1 MPPTTFQIDENT
13 LDSAL
18 IKYLDITTKL
28 NDYNEIENLNKHMM
42 SANDQELIKL
52 HTFNNQ
58 LKTKLLKAKQSY
70 MLMDYGIH
78 EYDMINNILGFTIVV
93 VCLALFIVSRT
104 SAENKKML
112 VWICMGI
119 ALFYLIVVL
128 VILKQNSSRRTYA
141 WSQWYWSPVKKN
153 T

>member
-1 MPPTTFQIDENT
+1 MNYEINDTDVN
-13 LDSAL
+13 SAR

-28 NDYNEIENLNKHMM
+28 NDYNEIENLNKHMI
-42 SANDQELIKL
+42 SANDQELGKL
-52 HTFNNQ
+52 RAFNNQ

-78 EYDMINNILGFTIVV
+78 EYEMINNILGFTIIM
-93 VCLALFIVSRT
+93 VCLALFIVSKT
-104 SAENKKML
+104 SKENKKML
-112 VWICMGI
+112 VWICMGL
-119 ALFYLIVVL
+119 ALFYLVVVL
-128 VILKQNSSRRTYA
+128 VVLKQNSSRRTYA

>member
-1 MPPTTFQIDENT
+1 MATYQIDDTN
-13 LDSAL
+13 LNSAR

-28 NDYNEIENLNKHMM
+28 NDYNEIENLNKHMN
-42 SANDQELIKL
+42 SANDQELNKL
-52 HTFNNQ
+52 RSFNNQ

-78 EYDMINNILGFTIVV
+78 EYNMINNILGFTIIM

-104 SAENKKML
+104 AKENKKIL
-112 VWICMGI
+112 VWICMGL
-119 ALFYLIVVL
+119 ALFYLMVVL
-128 VILKQNSSRRTYA
+128 VVLKSNSSRRTYA
-141 WSQWYWSPVKKN
+141 WSQWYWSPMKKN

>member
-1 MPPTTFQIDENT
+1 MGRFEIDDDT
-13 LDSAL
+13 LNSSR

-28 NDYNEIENLNKHMM
+28 NDYNEIESLNKHMM
-42 SANDQELIKL
+42 SANTQELGKL
-52 HTFNNQ
+52 RTFNNQ

-78 EYDMINNILGFTIVV
+78 EYEMINNILGFTIIV
-93 VCLALFIVSRT
+93 VCLALFIVSRV
-104 SAENKKML
+104 SKENKKML

-128 VILKQNSSRRTYA
+128 VVLKHNSSRRTYA